1 MSAIRP
7 IRWTGAQRSSYLL
20 LVAPGLLVAI
30 DSSVLLLA
38 IPSLNTALKPTA
50 AESIWINDIYG
61 FMVAAFMIPAGR
73 LADRV
78 GRKRLLLIASGLF
91 AGASVVAAFSASA
104 TMLIVARGTIGI
116 AASAIIPCCI
126 AVIRDVFADER
137 QRSVAM
143 GMWTAFFAVG
153 VAVGPLIGGLLLQS
167 FSCGSVFLIVVPVA
181 ALVILLGPRFIPDD
195 AVRARRP
202 MDLLSIASLV
212 LGILAVMYGV
222 KAELTTNPTLWA
234 LLVLVIGIGSLAGFV
249 IRQLTRDEPLLDLR
263 VLGRPE
269 VAPLLVALFVTAL
282 IMGGVQPL
290 LTTYLQT
297 VQGLTPEV
305 AAMWLLPQTAII
317 VVVSP
322 VGALLAARIGARA
335 LIPGGI
341 AVMSVGLTV
350 MAQTQDRNG
359 ALVLVA
365 GYSIAVAGMGAIY
378 AVLMNT
384 VVGSVPPRL
393 SGITAATAQ
402 TANEL
407 GIAVGVAVLGIVTAV
422 GYRDAVARTG
432 LAHRLPPTVTVA
444 LAEHARTAGRLADVV
459 FAAFAG
465 ALRVNSYACAAVLA
479 VLSVLVAASLR
490 RGAATAAV

>member
-1 MSAIRP
+1 
-7 IRWTGAQRSSYLL
+7 
-20 LVAPGLLVAI
+20 
-30 DSSVLLLA
+30 
-38 IPSLNTALKPTA
+38 
-50 AESIWINDIYG
+50 
-61 FMVAAFMIPAGR
+61 
-73 LADRV
+73 
-78 GRKRLLLIASGLF
+78 
-91 AGASVVAAFSASA
+91 
-104 TMLIVARGTIGI
+104 
-116 AASAIIPCCI
+116 
-126 AVIRDVFADER
+126 
-137 QRSVAM
+137 
-143 GMWTAFFAVG
+143 
-153 VAVGPLIGGLLLQS
+153 
-167 FSCGSVFLIVVPVA
+167 
-181 ALVILLGPRFIPDD
+181 
-195 AVRARRP
+195 
-202 MDLLSIASLV
+202 MDLPSIASLV

-234 LLVLVIGIGSLAGFV
+234 LLVLVIGTGLLAGFV

-350 MAQTQDRNG
+350 MAQAPDRNG

-407 GIAVGVAVLGIVTAV
+407 GIAVGVAVLGIVAAV
-422 GYRDAVARTG
+422 SYRDAVARTG

-490 RGAATAAV
+490 RGAATAVVSSRRSG